1 MPPKFQSAT
10 DTELAALRRQLTGRG
25 RHIANERVIDAM
37 LRVPRHAFV
46 PVGRRAEAYADH
58 PLPIGHGQTISQ
70 PFIVGYM
77 TAALDPRPTD
87 RVLEIGAGCGYQT
100 AVLAEL
106 ADEVHT
112 IEIIPALAQQA
123 AETLARLGY
132 NNAHVRQSDGWFGWV
147 EAAPFDAILV
157 ACSPGTIPPALVDQ
171 LRPGGRMILPVGD
184 QNSGQE
190 LILVEK
196 TATGISRQSVLPVRF
211 VPMTGRAEEEQ
222 ISPDQAGERP
232 L

>member
-10 DTELAALRRQLTGRG
+10 APELAALRRQLTGRG
-25 RHIANERVIDAM
+25 REIANERVIDAM

-77 TAALDPRPTD
+77 TAALDLRPTD

-106 ADEVHT
+106 ADEVYA
-112 IEIIPALAQQA
+112 IEIVPALARQA

-132 NNAHVRQSDGWFGWV
+132 NNAHVRQADGWFGWA

-157 ACSPGTIPPALVDQ
+157 ACSPGTIPSALVDQ
-171 LRPGGRMILPVGD
+171 LKPGGRMILPVGD
-184 QNSGQE
+184 LNSGQE
-190 LILVEK
+190 LTLVEK

-211 VPMTGRAEEEQ
+211 VPMTGRAEDE
-222 ISPDQAGERP
+222 
-232 L
+232 

>member
-1 MPPKFQSAT
+1 MPTKFQSAT

-25 RHIANERVIDAM
+25 REIANERVIAAM

-46 PVGRRAEAYADH
+46 PERHRAEAYADH

-77 TAALDPRPTD
+77 TAALNPRPTD

-106 ADEVHT
+106 AGEVYAV
-112 IEIIPALAQQA
+112 EIVPALALQA
-123 AETLARLGY
+123 AETLARIGHT
-132 NNAHVRQSDGWFGWV
+132 NAQVRQGDGWFGWA

-157 ACSPGTIPPALVDQ
+157 ACSPGTIPPALVEQ
-171 LRPGGRMILPVGD
+171 LKPGGRMILPVGD
-184 QNSGQE
+184 VNSGQE
-190 LILVEK
+190 LVLVEK
-196 TATGISRQSVLPVRF
+196 TATGISHRSVLPVRF
-211 VPMTGRAEEEQ
+211 VPMTGRAEDEEF
-222 ISPDQAGERP
+222 SPS
-232 L
+232 